1 MAETLN
7 QYKSNLTPEEVDQAL
22 HNIAQLDDGIA
33 QAKQYAEQAQ
43 GYAESI
49 NPGNFY
55 TKTQAD
61 SAFAPKSH
69 ASTLATYGTGS
80 SAVYGHVK
88 LSDTPGA
95 SDTSGGTAAT
105 PKCVQDAV
113 NSGAEVE
120 TLSVTSLASEV
131 TVNSPTKCFKC
142 ANLLVLFLSF
152 TVSSS
157 LTNWQAIAKI
167 SGVSGAIPNY
177 GKVATIA
184 TGVVPAEDIRITADG
199 TVEAYIFGSS
209 YTHSYTGILITF
221 CQD

>member
-55 TKTQAD
+55 TKEETDAE
-61 SAFAPKSH
+61 FAPTSH

-105 PKCVQDAV
+105 PKCVQDAIQEAMNPQRLTPTWENGFSNAGSTQIWRIANIIVCQFNIKIPTISRGAWVGILTIPGV
-113 NSGAEVE
+113 NPGTNVNGRMP
-120 TLSVTSLASEV
+120 
-131 TVNSPTKCFKC
+131 TVAAGEARDYF
-142 ANLLVLFLSF
+142 
-152 TVSSS
+152 
-157 LTNWQAIAKI
+157 I
-167 SGVSGAIPNY
+167 S
-177 GKVATIA
+177 
-184 TGVVPAEDIRITADG
+184 TGGELRAYLAEDDSGHTYDLPLVFVS
-199 TVEAYIFGSS
+199 VE
-209 YTHSYTGILITF
+209 
-221 CQD
+221 

>member
-33 QAKQYAEQAQ
+33 QAKQYADQAQ

-49 NPGNFY
+49 NPE
-55 TKTQAD
+55 Q
-61 SAFAPKSH
+61 FAPKSH
-69 ASTLATYGTGS
+69 AAAADTYGAATGS
-80 SAVYGHVK
+80 LYGHVQ
-88 LSDTPGA
+88 LSDTA
-95 SDTSGGTAAT
+95 SSSDASGGVAAT

-131 TVNSPTKCFKC
+131 TVNSSTKCFKC